1 MSDRPSEAEP
11 DRRRVV
17 GNYLRLQQL
26 EVPPP
31 PGAEQYS
38 EMRGRIP
45 VDEHQRGPGGGLR
58 TGALLTAVD
67 SVGGLLAG
75 LTVHPQW
82 IVTTSIMSTIAELS
96 HQGPLGIHARVLRRG
111 RNAVVVALEVF
122 DEGAD
127 DARVAAATMTSA
139 VLDPGAEMD
148 LRFDRPVRTP
158 MTPPDPNPLPP
169 EEFFCI
175 EPGEGPVTRLD
186 LASRLRNPWGILHG
200 GAVATLADVA
210 ACRAVAALG
219 GPHRRTLA
227 ASDTVLHYLRPV
239 KVGPVEARCRVLAD
253 AGERAVVRV
262 AIHDVGADDR
272 MTTMGTVAV
281 VAVD

>member
-1 MSDRPSEAEP
+1 MSEAEP
-11 DRRRVV
+11 DRRRGV

-26 EVPPP
+26 EQPPP
-31 PGAEQYS
+31 PGADQYS
-38 EMRGRIP
+38 EMHGRVP
-45 VDEHQRGPGGGLR
+45 VDEHQRGTGGGLR

-75 LTVHPQW
+75 LSVHPQW

-96 HQGPLGIHARVLRRG
+96 HEGPLRIQGKILRRG

-139 VLDPGAEMD
+139 VLDPGGEMD

-175 EPGEGPVTRLD
+175 QPGSGTVTRLE
-186 LASRLRNPWGILHG
+186 LSERLRNPWGILHG

-210 ACRAVAALG
+210 ACRAFGAQRAPGRRTVAAL
-219 GPHRRTLA
+219 
-227 ASDTVLHYLRPV
+227 DTVLHYLRPA
-239 KVGPVEARCRVLAD
+239 KVGPVEARCRVLSDTA
-253 AGERAVVRV
+253 ERALVRV

-272 MTTMGTVAV
+272 MTTMGTVTV
-281 VAVD
+281 VDVS

>member
-1 MSDRPSEAEP
+1 
-11 DRRRVV
+11 
-17 GNYLRLQQL
+17 
-26 EVPPP
+26 
-31 PGAEQYS
+31 
-38 EMRGRIP
+38 
-45 VDEHQRGPGGGLR
+45 
-58 TGALLTAVD
+58 LTAVD

-75 LTVHPQW
+75 LSVHPQW
-82 IVTTSIMSTIAELS
+82 IVTTSIMATISELS
-96 HQGPLGIHARVLRRG
+96 HRGPVGFHGRILRRG
-111 RNAVVVALEVF
+111 RNAVVVAVEVF

-127 DARVAAATMTSA
+127 DARVAAVTMTSA
-139 VLDPGAEMD
+139 VLDPGDHMD

-175 EPGEGPVTRLD
+175 QPGRGAVTQLE

-210 ACRAVAALG
+210 ACRAVGAEDPAG
-219 GPHRRTLA
+219 VRTLA

-253 AGERAVVRV
+253 RGDRAVVRV

-281 VAVD
+281 VDVGADRGPGAPRS